1 MTNPV
6 QLAAS
11 TGGAQK
17 RDTLYLNFN
26 DGGIGQLGSADDAS
40 DFTIDGDHH
49 LMTDALYVGADDT
62 TPNNELL
69 EAFFSPPAYSTWL
82 SDPSNHLALQDRK
95 FCLTSSNT
103 IQVVQLD
110 YNDCATPITFIAV
123 RIQTPS
129 STTTATATST
139 TLATTTTSAEPTTT
153 TTTTV
158 APTTTA
164 APTTTTAPP
173 TTTAEPTTTTTSS
186 ADPSG
191 DVDTDA
197 PNPTPVRRGVQY
209 GGRKYYHHRRH

>member
-1 MTNPV
+1 MGSSSTSSSITLAPEVTNPV

-153 TTTTV
+153 TTTT
-158 APTTTA
+158 
-164 APTTTTAPP
+164 
-173 TTTAEPTTTTTSS
+173 SS

-209 GGRKYYHHRRH
+209 GGRKY

>member
-1 MTNPV
+1 MTLAPEVTNPV

-11 TGGAQK
+11 TAGPQK

-26 DGGIGQLGSADDAS
+26 DGGIGQLGSQADAS
-40 DFTIDGDHH
+40 DFTIDADHH

-69 EAFFSPPAYSTWL
+69 EAFVSPPAYSTWL

-103 IQVVQLD
+103 IQVVEPD
-110 YNDCATPITFIAV
+110 YPDCTVPITFIAV
-123 RIQTPS
+123 RVQTT
-129 STTTATATST
+129 STTTTATST
-139 TLATTTTSAEPTTT
+139 TFTTATTTAEVTT
-153 TTTTV
+153 
-158 APTTTA
+158 TTTA
-164 APTTTTAPP
+164 APTTTVAPT
-173 TTTAEPTTTTTSS
+173 TTTAEPTTTTS

-191 DVDTDA
+191 DLDTDG
-197 PNPTPVRRGVQY
+197 PTPTPVRRGIQY

>member
-1 MTNPV
+1 MGSSSTSSSITLAPEVTNPV

-82 SDPSNHLALQDRK
+82 SDPSNHLALQ
-95 FCLTSSNT
+95 
-103 IQVVQLD
+103 VVQLD

-164 APTTTTAPP
+164 
-173 TTTAEPTTTTTSS
+173 
-186 ADPSG
+186 
-191 DVDTDA
+191 
-197 PNPTPVRRGVQY
+197 
-209 GGRKYYHHRRH
+209 